1 MIRLIIEVIHYAK
14 EVQISLIAT
23 ILGLIVTPLIALQ
36 MVYVDSNGIVHE
48 PGLKLMPVILLSL
61 ISSLIWIGKIKLTS
75 PRSKI
80 FQ

>member
-1 MIRLIIEVIHYAK
+1 MLKKYK
-14 EVQISLIAT
+14 FPLLLL

-36 MVYVDSNGIVHE
+36 MIYVDSNGIVHE

-75 PRSKI
+75 PRSK
-80 FQ
+80 

>member
-1 MIRLIIEVIHYAK
+1 MLKKYKFPLLV
-14 EVQISLIAT
+14 L
-23 ILGLIVTPLIALQ
+23 ILGLIVTPLIVLQ

-75 PRSKI
+75 PRSK
-80 FQ
+80 

>member
-1 MIRLIIEVIHYAK
+1 MLKKYK
-14 EVQISLIAT
+14 FPLLLL

>member
-1 MIRLIIEVIHYAK
+1 MLKKYK
-14 EVQISLIAT
+14 FPLLLL

-48 PGLKLMPVILLSL
+48 PGLKLMPVILLPL

-75 PRSKI
+75 PRSK
-80 FQ
+80 